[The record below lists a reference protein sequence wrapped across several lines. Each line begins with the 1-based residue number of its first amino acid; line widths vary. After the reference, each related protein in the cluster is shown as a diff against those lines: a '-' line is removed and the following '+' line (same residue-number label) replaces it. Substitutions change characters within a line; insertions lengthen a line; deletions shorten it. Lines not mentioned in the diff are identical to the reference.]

1 MKIGVIGYGE
11 VGHTFSK
18 VLKEKGSD
26 IRVYDILLNSAI
38 HAEQIRKKI
47 IDAGG
52 IPSSLEELCRES
64 SYVLSMVVT
73 QAALKVAET
82 CSPFLTKEK
91 IYIDFNST
99 SPAIKQKIKEIIEAN
114 NGKFVEAAILGA
126 IGASGVK
133 TRILT
138 AGEKAP
144 EVSHN
149 LRELG
154 LNVKYYS
161 KIVGQAS
168 MFKMLRSIFSKGIE
182 ILLLEMLVAG
192 KRAGIESDLWN
203 DISEFMNS
211 KPFEE
216 IANNW
221 VLSHA
226 IAHVRRYHEMV
237 QVEETLAELGI
248 NPTATNGITRYFKK
262 SIEMNMEKRFQAKPD
277 KILEVVEF
285 IEKNT

>member
-1 MKIGVIGYGE
+1 MKIGIIGYGE
-11 VGHTFSK
+11 VGYTFSK
-18 VLKEKGSD
+18 ALKEKGSD
-26 IRVYDILLNSAI
+26 LRVYDILLESPI
-38 HAEQIRKKI
+38 HAKEICNKI
-47 IDAGG
+47 IEVGAV
-52 IPSSLEELCRES
+52 PSGLEELCRES

-73 QAALKVAET
+73 QVALKVAET
-82 CSPFLTKEK
+82 CSPFLSKEN

-99 SPAIKQKIKEIIEAN
+99 SPAIKQKIKDAIEAN

-126 IGASGVK
+126 VGTSGIR

-138 AGEKAP
+138 TGEKAP
-144 EVSHN
+144 EVAYN

-154 LNVKYYS
+154 LNVQYYS
-161 KIVGQAS
+161 KTVGQAS

-192 KRAGIESDLWN
+192 KRAGIEQDLWN
-203 DISEFMNS
+203 DVSEFMNS

-248 NPTATNGITRYFKK
+248 NPTVTNGITRYFKK
-262 SIEMNMEKRFQAKPD
+262 SLEMDMEKRFQVKPD
-277 KILEVVEF
+277 KIIEVIEY
-285 IEKNT
+285 IEKNI